1 MHKILIYEYNFHI
14 AQSILTGRNL
24 FIMRKALTLFF
35 LLAFMVSASFAAD
48 YVPGDVIVVLRNDSG
63 VSIGSV
69 ASSSGGVKS
78 LSSVQSFAQS
88 SNVSVKK
95 TFDALSDLS
104 NSIFM
109 VVHSDNED
117 AKSLLRKISSNP
129 NVLAASLNTIYHI
142 EAVSKDL
149 GTVPEDKE
157 YHRLWGMEAINAPYA
172 WNYSKGS
179 DNVYVAVVDSGID
192 YEHPDIADNFAAEY
206 SMNFVAGTNYTEASY
221 YDENNHGTHVAGT
234 IGAVGDNG
242 IGVAGV
248 NWNVKLISV
257 RVIGADGRGNGQTL
271 LAGMNYVASL
281 LKTYPEMKLA
291 AMNYS
296 IGGGWFY
303 TPEEIITE
311 NHPQYLALKAISDT
325 NRTVIC
331 VAAGNSSTEVGAPV
345 FYANF
350 NTIAQGTYAYPASFR
365 GIDNMIVVAAAKSDM
380 TRASFSNYSGKYV
393 DIAAPGQGIYSTV
406 AQDNKI
412 DLGYD
417 KVTRNYPYAMMSG
430 TSMATPHVTGAAAL
444 LKSLYPN
451 ATASQI
457 KASIVGGAN
466 GSVLR
471 DDGTSMYGMLDIRG
485 AIDYMNGRLYES
497 ATPEISDAKPAE
509 GVVNQSY
516 SFKFYASGSE
526 PITWSLDGEL
536 PEGLS
541 FDNGMIIGTPTSEES
556 KTIFVTAENEYGYDS
571 AAYTIKINKG
581 IRPVIIHDVEIQ
593 PARIGS
599 SWDMY
604 LRLSQGTWPFT
615 WEITNSADI
624 VTDIESN
631 DAAAISIDKYAG
643 YIELL
648 PKKEKTYKITVKVSN
663 YAGEDSININVP
675 ATNGI
680 FPTIE
685 EKTLKNAIAGK
696 PYGMST
702 PSDFPSSYNINPNS
716 MSYGDTIKIDSLS
729 DFTFSIIAPSNAAE
743 DTSTDKYGKLP
754 AGITAEENDD
764 GIYLSGTPTEAAT
777 YHFAVEVKNTIGAAS
792 RDFEITVE
800 DSAPLFLSDT
810 YELTYAKD
818 VQMDLRIP
826 VLGTPEVTFTYAGA
840 FPENVSFTAED
851 LTAVFTGSPT
861 KTGTYSGVLTAT
873 NIYGTTTANVIIT
886 VSDPAVITTSTIPDA
901 VKGEVYSFNFSS
913 LNDVALSWSVND
925 NALSDSGLIMSS
937 SGELYGAP
945 TKAGDYRFTVT
956 ASASDGSGLSD
967 SKTYLLRILDKA
979 AITSESTLHA
989 GVINTVYE
997 PAQLEYSGTAPVYWT
1012 LTEGNLPAGLGMTTN
1027 GYIHGTPT
1035 EAGTFTFTARAA
1047 NTAGYDTKSF
1057 MLSITDGTIP
1067 VTPPTPG
1074 STDSPDTPVNP
1085 PAEVSPDK
1093 PIGPQIRQGRPRSFS
1108 ALTDNEREIL
1118 SQERGYIVA
1127 ILPEISVD
1135 VSGVYSFD
1143 SVDSF
1148 ANVNSSPDVPAGA
1161 LLVWHSFRRNTSNNS
1176 ESSSSA
1182 LDVRILA
1189 DESTSE
1195 TSDTPAVFY
1204 DTEGNVI
1211 DSLPENKILNIS
1223 AYLEAG
1229 ITYAP
1234 VISAVTSTASQD
1246 TTTASQDSTVTSS
1259 DSTVTPTTSPDTT
1272 VTPVTSSDTTVTPT
1286 TSSDTTVTP
1295 TTSPDKTITPDTPVK
1310 PTVTLG
1316 NPRTTSSLM
1325 LNERA
1330 VIAQENGLI
1339 AAMLPE
1345 ISVNVS
1351 GIYTYDNADVF
1362 ANVEL
1367 SSNIPVGY
1375 ALVWH
1380 PFVHTSIGSYVE
1392 ASDSDTDQATFY
1404 DTEGNVI
1411 YTVPSDRTV
1420 NISAYLEAGKV
1431 YAPVVAAVSGGG
1443 NTGAHSSS
1451 GGGGCEFGLSA
1462 LALILC
1468 AVIFRKN
1475 SR

>member
-1 MHKILIYEYNFHI
+1 
-14 AQSILTGRNL
+14 
-24 FIMRKALTLFF
+24 MRKALTLFF
-35 LLAFMVSASFAAD
+35 LLAFMVSASYAAD

-192 YEHPDIADNFAAEY
+192 YEHPDLADNFAAEY
-206 SMNFVAGTNYTEASY
+206 SMNLVSGTNYTEASY

-271 LAGMNYVASL
+271 LAGMNYVANL
-281 LKTYPEMKLA
+281 LRTYPDMKLA
-291 AMNYS
+291 AINYS

-430 TSMATPHVTGAAAL
+430 TSMAAPHVAGAAAL
-444 LKSLYPN
+444 LKALYPN

-497 ATPEISDAKPAE
+497 ATPEISDANPVE

-526 PITWSLDGEL
+526 PITWTLEGEL

-541 FDNGMIIGTPTSEES
+541 FDNGKITGTPSAEGS
-556 KTIFVTAENEYGYDS
+556 RTIFVTAENEYGYDS

-581 IRPVIIHDVEIQ
+581 TRPVIIHDVEIQ
-593 PARIGS
+593 PVHVGS

-604 LRLSQGTWPFT
+604 LNLSQGTWPFT

-624 VTDIESN
+624 VADGS
-631 DAAAISIDKYAG
+631 AVSIDQSSG
-643 YIELL
+643 YIEFVPQKL
-648 PKKEKTYKITVKVSN
+648 KTYKITVKVSN
-663 YAGEDSININVP
+663 SEGQDSINLNVP
-675 ATNGI
+675 STYGGI
-680 FPTIE
+680 PEIE
-685 EKTLKNAIAGK
+685 DKTLKNAITGNT
-696 PYGMST
+696 YGIAL
-702 PSDFPSSYNINPNS
+702 PSDFPSSHDIAPGN
-716 MSYGDTIKIDSLS
+716 MSYGDTIAIDSIS
-729 DFTFSIIAPSNAAE
+729 EYTYSITLPSGYRTYTPGTKAWYRTTN
-743 DTSTDKYGKLP
+743 DSLVYYGVVGILP
-754 AGITAEENDD
+754 PGLTAEKTSD
-764 GIYLSGTPTEAAT
+764 GLYISGIPTSPDIYQ
-777 YHFAVEVKNTIGAAS
+777 FAVEVKNRIGTVR
-792 RDFEITVE
+792 RDFTIRVE
-800 DSAPLFLSDT
+800 DAAPSFLADT
-810 YELTYAKD
+810 YEMTYEKG
-818 VQMDLRIP
+818 VHMDLRIP
-826 VLGTPEVTFTYAGA
+826 VLGTPEVSFRCAGA
-840 FPENVSFTAED
+840 FPENVSFTEED

-861 KTGTYSGVLTAT
+861 KTGTYSAVLTAS
-873 NIYGTTTANVIIT
+873 NVYGTANANVIIT
-886 VSDPAVITTSTIPDA
+886 VVEPAEITTTKLPEA
-901 VKGEVYSFNFSS
+901 VKGEIYKFTFTS
-913 LNDVALSWSVND
+913 LNDIELSWSVNGD
-925 NALSDSGLIMSS
+925 ALSDTGLILSS
-937 SGELYGAP
+937 WGELSGIP

-956 ASASDGSGLSD
+956 ASATDGSGLSD
-967 SKTYLLRILDKA
+967 SKTYLLRILDKPS
-979 AITSESTLHA
+979 ITSSATLHS
-989 GVINTVYE
+989 GTINTVYE
-997 PAQLEYSGTAPVYWT
+997 PVQLEYSGTAPAYWT
-1012 LTEGNLPAGLGMTTN
+1012 LTEGNLPAGLDMTTN
-1027 GYIHGTPT
+1027 GCIHGTPT
-1035 EAGTFTFTARAA
+1035 EAGTFSFTARAA

-1074 STDSPDTPVNP
+1074 STDSPDAPVNP

-1108 ALTDNEREIL
+1108 ALTDSEREIL

-1161 LLVWHSFRRNTSNNS
+1161 LLVWHSFRRNTSNDS